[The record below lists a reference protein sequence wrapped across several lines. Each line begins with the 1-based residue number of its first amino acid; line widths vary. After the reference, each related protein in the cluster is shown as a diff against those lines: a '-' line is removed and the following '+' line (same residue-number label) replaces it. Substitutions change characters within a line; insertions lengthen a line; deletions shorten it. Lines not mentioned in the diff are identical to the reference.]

1 MSVTLKSGGVS
12 ATTGG
17 TDQNFVRTNTVVN
30 NGYEYAD
37 VAEPDFFAREKVIIV
52 TRQPQL
58 QNDGT
63 WSKHKVSARFTK
75 PFVKAD
81 GSLAYN
87 VGRSEVEYDPET
99 PAADVDALREYVAQ
113 MAISTVLDQSYTA
126 GTLPV

>member
-17 TDQNFVRTNTVVN
+17 TDQVFTRTNATVT
-30 NGYEYAD
+30 NGNEYSD
-37 VAEPDFFAREKVIIV
+37 VSEANFFSREKVIIV

-58 QNDGT
+58 QSDGT
-63 WSKHKVSARFTK
+63 WSKQKISARYTVPK
-75 PFVKAD
+75 TRAD
-81 GSLAYN
+81 GTIAYN

-99 PAADVDALREYVAQ
+99 TPAEVDALREYVAQ
-113 MAISTVLDQSYTA
+113 MAISAVLDPTYTA